1 MTGDFTKLYKIQE
14 QTLEDIV
21 RAICEIRGVPYH
33 EIPAVAIPQHLAGLE
48 NLIQRVPNSMLSNS
62 LECYSSL
69 DGMVLANNSK
79 ICELEKMGEVPKLY
93 SLDTSNK
100 PVFWYPSETN
110 RVMDDKNYYY
120 IGNYIT

>member
-1 MTGDFTKLYKIQE
+1 MTGDFTQLYKIQE

-21 RAICEIRGVPYH
+21 KAICEIRGLPYH

-48 NLIQRVPNSMLSNS
+48 NLIQRVPNSMLSS
-62 LECYSSL
+62 DLECYWSL
-69 DGMVLANNSK
+69 SDMVLANNSK
-79 ICELEKMGEVPKLY
+79 ICELEKLGEVPKLL

-100 PVFWYPSETN
+100 PVFWYPSEVD
-110 RVMDDKNYYY
+110 RVADGKNYYY